1 MPADHLCL
9 AALGPKI
16 PELARDRMAGA
27 HPYLITPEHSA
38 MAGKVLG
45 PGKLLAPEQG
55 VSMESDPVRARDT
68 LL

>member
-38 MAGKVLG
+38 MAGKVL
-45 PGKLLAPEQG
+45 APEQG
-55 VSMESDPVRARDT
+55 VIMESDPVRARDT